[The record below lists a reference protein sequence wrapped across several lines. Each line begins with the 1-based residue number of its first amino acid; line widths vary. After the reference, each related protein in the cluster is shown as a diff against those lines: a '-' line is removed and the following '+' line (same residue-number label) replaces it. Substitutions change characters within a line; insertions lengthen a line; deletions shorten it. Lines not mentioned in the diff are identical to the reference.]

1 MANPS
6 PESDRQQFSVL
17 NYKSTSQIPKAA
29 KSPDQTKFEALMI
42 VNFLVTFGGCVLSCG
57 GAFMFDAPNSEKNPA
72 TVALFWTILALPFT
86 SVGSL
91 LVGGSLKPR
100 AIRSGMESNAY
111 SGNRYRV
118 DICLRYLA
126 HVSIS
131 RAIQWQIKKPRM
143 YMRGSGAF

>member
-57 GAFMFDAPNSEKNPA
+57 GAFIFDAPNSEKNPA

-91 LVGGSLKPR
+91 LVAGSLKNRERLDLGWKVMLIP
-100 AIRSGMESNAY
+100 AIDIVLIFASVIWLTF
-111 SGNRYRV
+111 RY
-118 DICLRYLA
+118 
-126 HVSIS
+126 HG
-131 RAIQWQIKKPRM
+131 QFNGK
-143 YMRGSGAF
+143 